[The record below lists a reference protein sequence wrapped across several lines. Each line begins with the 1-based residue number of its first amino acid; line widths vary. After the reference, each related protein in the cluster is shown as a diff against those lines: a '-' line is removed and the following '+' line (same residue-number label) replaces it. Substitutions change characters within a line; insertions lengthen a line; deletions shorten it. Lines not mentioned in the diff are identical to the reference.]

1 MNDLLV
7 YFLILFKGN
16 NFEIYKVFKNGY
28 KVDKYKVDEEIN
40 KLKESGIKIII
51 IFDINYL

>member
-7 YFLILFKGN
+7 YFSILFKGN
-16 NFEIYKVFKNGY
+16 NFEIYKALKNGY

-40 KLKESGIKIII
+40 KLKESGI
-51 IFDINYL
+51 